1 MKQVDNKF
9 HGMKQKW
16 FLTAS
21 LFTLLA
27 GNYAFQM
34 SSKNIG
40 AVEMSSSKPV
50 AAKPVTA
57 KPAAANPASNETE
70 TQNEAYLKSKADDK
84 AKEEA
89 TRKREDDRDKEMAR
103 LLGQQK
109 AEAAKTQAATAE
121 PGSCTSGDCKT
132 TAAPSVL
139 LKLEDYNKLIA
150 RITELEKKPAVKPE
164 EDKKEDA
171 KPETRA
177 EKRERLAQEKKDK
190 EKEKQ
195 DDRVAKFEDKME
207 DIKDKCEKD
216 LQCLASEFTSALS
229 KFDGKNSIPA
239 AIVNRHFKALIS
251 GPLAKSLYNDSADT
265 HTTLQAL
272 QSLMAEV
279 PSQYAGIK
287 KITMDTVRYKTE
299 LPATKVIQG
308 YKAAEDFSKQNNPQ
322 GYFVQLNQTQE
333 EHRMLATY
341 SNAYDVTIAQGLRES
356 SEQSSLSY
364 YQSSYMPNMEK
375 IRKSLMNP
383 NGVRLAEQQQ
393 QDSTTT
399 TRTARTGQN
408 SVQNPTQDQQQNRNL
423 QKMTNPTTRTGNP
436 QQQQIIWDVP
446 AQKSGV
452 QQGQPT
458 TNSRG
463 GRGRY

>member
-1 MKQVDNKF
+1 MKQVNNKF

-16 FLTAS
+16 ILTAS

-34 SSKNIG
+34 SSKNVG
-40 AVEMSSSKPV
+40 AVELSSSKPV
-50 AAKPVTA
+50 SS
-57 KPAAANPASNETE
+57 KPAAAKPASNEME

-84 AKEEA
+84 ASEEA
-89 TRKREDDRDKEMAR
+89 TKKREDDRDKEMAR

-109 AEAAKTQAATAE
+109 AETAKTQAATAE

-139 LKLEDYNKLIA
+139 LKMDDYNKLIA
-150 RITELEKKPAVKPE
+150 RIAELEKQKPAVKPE
-164 EDKKEDA
+164 DDKKEDA

-195 DDRVAKFEDKME
+195 DERVAKFEDKME
-207 DIKDKCEKD
+207 DIKDKCDKD
-216 LQCLASEFTSALS
+216 LQCLASEFTTALTR
-229 KFDGKNSIPA
+229 FDGKNAIPS
-239 AIVNRHFKALIS
+239 AIVNRHFKSLIS
-251 GPLAKSLYNDSADT
+251 GPLAKSLYSDSADG
-265 HTTLQAL
+265 HATLEVL
-272 QSLMAEV
+272 QSLMSEI

-287 KITMDTVRYKTE
+287 QITMDTVRYQAQ
-299 LPATKVIQG
+299 LPATRVNQG
-308 YKAAEDFSKQNNPQ
+308 YKSADALSKQNNPQ
-322 GYFVQLNQTQE
+322 AYFQQLNQTRE
-333 EHRMLATY
+333 EQQALTVQ
-341 SNAYDVTIAQGLRES
+341 STAYTAAMEQSLRETGD
-356 SEQSSLSY
+356 QSSLSY
-364 YQSSYMPNMEK
+364 YQRSYLPNMQK
-375 IRKSLMNP
+375 IMNSLMSP
-383 NGVRLAEQQQ
+383 NGVDQAGQQQQ
-393 QDSTTT
+393 QDTTTT

-408 SVQNPTQDQQQNRNL
+408 GVQNAAQNQQQNSNS
-423 QKMTNPTTRTGNP
+423 QKMTNPSTRTGTAG
-436 QQQQIIWDVP
+436 QQQLQWTTP
-446 AQKSGV
+446 TQNNGF